1 MRATSDL
8 EIAEVTDEPIVGW
21 RTWHLSPTAPRLLP
35 AGAGVGSDT
44 WEPGVASTAR
54 CGLNRL
60 LSIGRPGHESPG
72 ERCRCGIY
80 AHRSLEDFARD
91 TVPAYPP
98 SSVVGTVSLWGR
110 VIEHERGWR
119 AARAY
124 PARLRL
130 VCVLCAWVEPGPGTP
145 AVVHTFD
152 GHAST
157 LCLEHREG
165 IELPDGRRTAPTGI
179 DPALLQ
185 ARLLDAYAVDLL
197 PAERVEPLVHRPAA
211 EAPPAFFP
219 VIRPVRVP

>member
-1 MRATSDL
+1 MGADRAL
-8 EIAEVTDEPIVGW
+8 EVAAPTDEPIVGW
-21 RTWHLSPTAPRLLP
+21 RAWHLAAEAPGLLP
-35 AGAGVGSDT
+35 AGAGVGADT
-44 WEPGVASTAR
+44 WQPRTATTAR

-60 LSIGRPGHESPG
+60 LSIGRPVHESPG
-72 ERCRCGIY
+72 ERCRCGVY

-98 SSVVGTVSLWGR
+98 PSVVGTVALWGR

-119 AARAY
+119 AAHAY

-145 AVVHTFD
+145 AVVHAFG
-152 GHAST
+152 GHASV
-157 LCLEHREG
+157 LCRDHREG
-165 IELPDGRRTAPTGI
+165 IELPDGRRTTPTGI
-179 DPALLQ
+179 DPAQLQ

-197 PAERVEPLVHRPAA
+197 PVDRLDPLLRRPSA

-219 VIRPVRVP
+219 VIRPVRLP